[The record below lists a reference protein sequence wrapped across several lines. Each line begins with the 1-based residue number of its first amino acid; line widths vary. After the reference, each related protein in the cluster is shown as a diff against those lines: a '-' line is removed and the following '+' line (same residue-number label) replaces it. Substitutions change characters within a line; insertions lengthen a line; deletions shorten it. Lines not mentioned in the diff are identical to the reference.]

1 MLATPCLFTLRR
13 VAGFLYLLFIQSKV
27 VSHYMDKVKI
37 LRSFLRC
44 VSFCTADSYDIP
56 SLAAYFRK
64 KGYFIRIS
72 RDFLH
77 VTNLKRQGDIFFF
90 NHGSFVCWGFKKNFE
105 ARLVDAV
112 KEFSVHPLSHVE
124 SDHFYFRYGDETTID
139 THERLRLDIIT
150 LDSSDAQIKLAISY
164 GLAQSIKLEAFEEAI
179 QQAIKKNSYL
189 PEEIA
194 THGIISLS
202 RRAIF
207 KRMGEIF
214 IARSSININIEYLDA
229 PEFFWR
235 NPSLE
240 PFYIMTKKFLDIQS
254 RVMALNQKLDVLQ
267 ELLDILNSQVQHRYS
282 SLLESII
289 ILLIAVEII
298 ISLFQF
304 HVV

>member
-1 MLATPCLFTLRR
+1 MHNPKA
-13 VAGFLYLLFIQSKV
+13 I
-27 VSHYMDKVKI
+27 
-37 LRSFLRC
+37 RSFLRC
-44 VSFCTADSYDIP
+44 ASFCTADSYDLLG
-56 SLAAYFRK
+56 LASYFK
-64 KGYFIRIS
+64 KKNYFTRLS

-77 VTNLKRQGDIFFF
+77 VSNLKKPGDIFFF
-90 NHGSFVCWGFKKNFE
+90 NYGCFVSWGFKKSFE
-105 ARLVDAV
+105 DKLLESI
-112 KEFSVHPLSHVE
+112 KEYSVHPLKNIE
-124 SDHFYFRYGDETTID
+124 TDYFYYRYGNETNID
-139 THERLRLDIIT
+139 THEKLRIDLIT
-150 LDSSDAQIKLAISY
+150 LESEETLIKLAISY

-179 QQAIKKNSYL
+179 KEAVKANSQL

-194 THGIISLS
+194 SRGTVSLS

-214 IARSSININIEYLDA
+214 IARSSINLNIEYLDA

-235 NPSLE
+235 NPNLE

-254 RVMALNQKLDVLQ
+254 RVMALNQKLDSLQ
-267 ELLDILNSQVQHRYS
+267 ELLDILNSQVQHRHS

-289 ILLIAVEII
+289 ILLIAMEIL

>member
-1 MLATPCLFTLRR
+1 MHNRAKTLP
-13 VAGFLYLLFIQSKV
+13 
-27 VSHYMDKVKI
+27 
-37 LRSFLRC
+37 SFHRC
-44 VSFCTADSYDIP
+44 VSFCTAASYDLVGI
-56 SLAAYFRK
+56 ANYFKK
-64 KGYFIRIS
+64 KGYFTRAS

-77 VTNLKRQGDIFFF
+77 VTNLKKSGDVFFF
-90 NHGSFVCWGFKKNFE
+90 NHGSFVCWGFKKKFE
-105 ARLVDAV
+105 DKLLESI
-112 KEFSVHPLSHVE
+112 KEFSINPLQQIETDNFH
-124 SDHFYFRYGDETTID
+124 YRYGEETTID
-139 THERLRLDIIT
+139 THERYRLDIIT
-150 LDSSDAQIKLAISY
+150 LDSEDAQIKLAISY
-164 GLAQSIKLEAFEEAI
+164 GLGQSIKLEAFEEAI
-179 QQAIKKNSYL
+179 KEAIKKNNHL

-194 THGIISLS
+194 SRGLISLS

-207 KRMGEIF
+207 KRIGEIF

-240 PFYIMTKKFLDIQS
+240 PYYIMTKKFLDIPS

-282 SLLESII
+282 IMLESII

-304 HVV
+304 HLV

>member
-1 MLATPCLFTLRR
+1 MENLKT
-13 VAGFLYLLFIQSKV
+13 
-27 VSHYMDKVKI
+27 

-44 VSFCTADSYDIP
+44 DSYATATSYDLLG
-56 SLAAYFRK
+56 LASFFKR
-64 KGYFIRIS
+64 KGYFTRLS
-72 RDFLH
+72 KDFLH
-77 VTNLKRQGDIFFF
+77 VANLKKPGDIFFF
-90 NHGSFVCWGFKKNFE
+90 NYGCFVCWGFKKSFQEKLLENI
-105 ARLVDAV
+105 R
-112 KEFSVHPLSHVE
+112 EFSSLPLANIE
-124 SDHFYFRYGDETTID
+124 IDHFYYHYKEETTID
-139 THERLRLDIIT
+139 THERFRLDIIS
-150 LDSSDAQIKLAISY
+150 LESEDAQVKLAISY

-179 QQAIKKNSYL
+179 KGVIKKNSYL

-194 THGIISLS
+194 SRGVISLS

-214 IARSSININIEYLDA
+214 IARSSININIEYLDT

-240 PFYIMTKKFLDIQS
+240 PFYIMIKKFLDIQS

-267 ELLDILNSQVQHRYS
+267 ELLHILNSQVQHRHS

-298 ISLFQF
+298 ISLSQL
-304 HVV
+304 HIV